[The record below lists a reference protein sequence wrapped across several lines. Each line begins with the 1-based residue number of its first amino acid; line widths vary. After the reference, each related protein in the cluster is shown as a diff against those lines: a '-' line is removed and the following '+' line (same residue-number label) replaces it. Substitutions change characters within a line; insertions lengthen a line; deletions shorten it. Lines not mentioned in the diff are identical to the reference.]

1 MDARFSFAE
10 AIGIITTDFE
20 GGAFDASFFA
30 HGLVN
35 QIAFEAFGFG
45 PAGVGAQQHFG
56 PIGGIGAPHARFN
69 RQKGIAVVV
78 ASTEEHFDFEF
89 VDISEQAC
97 VFAGDFVVEGIIG
110 EAKEFSQGVEAGVD
124 VVPAGYFSFET
135 SQALHDLLGGAG
147 IIPQI
152 RVSGLVF
159 EGRNRL
165 LACIPVKAAHGRSQ
179 SAPVGI
185 PILLM

>member
-1 MDARFSFAE
+1 MHACFGFAE

-20 GGAFDASFFA
+20 GGAFDTSFFA

-35 QIAFEAFGFG
+35 QIALEAFGFG
-45 PAGVGAQQHFG
+45 PAGVGTQQHFG
-56 PIGGIGAPHARFN
+56 PIGGIGASHARFN

-78 ASTEEHFDFEF
+78 APTQEHFDFEF
-89 VDISEQAC
+89 VDIAEEAGI
-97 VFAGDFVVEGIIG
+97 FAHNFVVEGVIG
-110 EAKEFSQGVEAGVD
+110 ETKEFSQGVEASVD
-124 VVPAGYFSFET
+124 VVPAGYFGFEPGE
-135 SQALHDLLGGAG
+135 ALHDLLGVAG

-159 EGRNRL
+159 EGGNRL
-165 LACIPVKAAHGRSQ
+165 LAGIPVKAAHGRSQ
-179 SAPVGI
+179 SAPVGF